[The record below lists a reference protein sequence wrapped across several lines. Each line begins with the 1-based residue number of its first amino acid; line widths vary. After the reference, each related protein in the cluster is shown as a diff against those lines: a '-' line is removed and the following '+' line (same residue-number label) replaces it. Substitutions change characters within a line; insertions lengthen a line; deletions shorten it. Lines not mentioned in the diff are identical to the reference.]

1 MLHILCSALSLCNE
15 IGPWCSASL
24 SHGCPQYFLLCT
36 QIRIHPAHPRRTG
49 STSISSS
56 PCELIQD
63 RALPASVLQ
72 KDYKGPLKIWVGRLN
87 QTFSK
92 AEQIPCTG
100 LKVEAIYFHLS
111 HLFLLIFCW
120 HSIPKICISL
130 MSSSNKDCIVIFPQK
145 FFRPPR
151 HECIKDNH
159 KVTLCLSLVWHF

>member
-1 MLHILCSALSLCNE
+1 MQGDRPLVQCQLVTRLS
-15 IGPWCSASL
+15 W
-24 SHGCPQYFLLCT
+24 PQYFLLCT

-63 RALPASVLQ
+63 RALPAGVPQ
-72 KDYKGPLKIWVGRLN
+72 KGYKSPLKIWVRRLN

-92 AEQIPCTG
+92 AEQIPYTG

-120 HSIPKICISL
+120 HFVPKICISL
-130 MSSSNKDCIVIFPQK
+130 MSNSNKDCTVIFLQK
-145 FFRPPR
+145 FFRPPM
-151 HECIKDNH
+151 H
-159 KVTLCLSLVWHF
+159 KRIILNRTVTLCLSLVQCFQSS